1 MNPVE
6 IAQSAKRAF
15 EQSQLVTHEERINAL
30 QAIKDSLAKHKD
42 TILAAN
48 QRDIE
53 VSLHLINIS
62 DSSQLALGSRDRSEG
77 WSYGRS
83 VAQPPQPFQR

>member
-15 EQSQLVTHEERINAL
+15 EESQLVTHDERISAL

-48 QRDIE
+48 KKDIE
-53 VSLHLINIS
+53 VSLHALNTFDFS
-62 DSSQLALGSRDRSEG
+62 ELALGGRD
-77 WSYGRS
+77 
-83 VAQPPQPFQR
+83 